1 MDDAASRPATSDSA
15 SRPATSDS
23 ARRRATSDGGSTS
36 SPAPPLAPLIFLDI
50 DGVICCNYVGELQ
63 GEKLAQLK
71 RICKATGAKVVL
83 SSDWRRTEPLKQRC
97 RRAFRRIKVEYAGCT
112 PQQTVRE
119 HLGHWT
125 IEKACRPQEIT
136 AWLRQYRST
145 WPGPYVAIDDRDLL
159 GEVGGDEL
167 EGHFVQTS
175 FSTGLTAAAADKAI
189 AILQNEAS

>member
-1 MDDAASRPATSDSA
+1 MDSLDDPVVDDAASPSQPASDSTSRPATSDASGSA
-15 SRPATSDS
+15 S
-23 ARRRATSDGGSTS
+23 
-36 SPAPPLAPLIFLDI
+36 LAPLVFLDI
-50 DGVICCNYVGELQ
+50 DGVICCNFVGCLQ
-63 GEKLAQLK
+63 NEKLAQLK

-83 SSDWRRTEPLKQRC
+83 SSDWRRTEPLKQKC

-136 AWLRQYRST
+136 AWLRQYRSS
-145 WPGPYVAIDDRDLL
+145 WSGPFVAIDDRDLL
-159 GEVGGDEL
+159 GEVGGSEL

-175 FSTGLTAAAADKAI
+175 FSTGLTAAVADRAI
-189 AILQNEAS
+189 AILQGGAPAS